1 MAGVL
6 NVSPSFRWSFTPYTL
21 AFFFVLIQGAI
32 SQAYS
37 RLLPKTDQSP
47 PPPNQFLCQLSNI
60 SQCLEID
67 GQEQVTITS
76 FHSL

>member
-1 MAGVL
+1 MVFYPLHACI
-6 NVSPSFRWSFTPYTL
+6 
-21 AFFFVLIQGAI
+21 FFVLIQGAI

-47 PPPNQFLCQLSNI
+47 PPPTQFLCQLSNI

-76 FHSL
+76 FYLL

>member
-1 MAGVL
+1 MFSLLSDGFL
-6 NVSPSFRWSFTPYTL
+6 PPTRL
-21 AFFFVLIQGAI
+21 HFFIFIQSAI

-37 RLLPKTDQSP
+37 RLLPKTDQSPP

-76 FHSL
+76 LYSL